1 MYISLIDSHGFFFF
15 LVCVLFVIHMSY
27 VSFHLVQFF
36 LEGGGWKRKTDLYA
50 FFLITGHD
58 QFLLQIIIFFFAKY
72 GKTSL

>member
-1 MYISLIDSHGFFFF
+1 MVFFFF
-15 LVCVLFVIHMSY
+15 SMFVICHTY
-27 VSFHLVQFF
+27 VIRQFPFGTIFF
-36 LEGGGWKRKTDLYA
+36 LGGVGGGNVKQIYMH